1 MSNKDS
7 YKRKHKYLDDK
18 ITKLEKTNSYNRD
31 LITNLK
37 KKKLKLKDQMVSDTR
52 SIGRYDKEFKNALA
66 SVVR

>member
-52 SIGRYDKEFKNALA
+52 SIGKYNKEFKNALA
-66 SVVR
+66 VGS

>member
-7 YKRKHKYLDDK
+7 YKRKHRYLDDK
-18 ITKLEKTNSYNRD
+18 ITKLEKTNSYNRE

-52 SIGRYDKEFKNALA
+52 QIGKHDKEFKNALA
-66 SVVR
+66 IGS

>member
-7 YKRKHKYLDDK
+7 YKRKHRYLDEQ

-52 SIGRYDKEFKNALA
+52 SIGKHDKEMRNALA
-66 SVVR
+66 IGS

>member
-7 YKRKHKYLDDK
+7 YARRHRYLDDK

-52 SIGRYDKEFKNALA
+52 SIGKYNKEFKNALA
-66 SVVR
+66 IGS

>member
-52 SIGRYDKEFKNALA
+52 SIGKYDKEFKNALA
-66 SVVR
+66 IGS

>member
-52 SIGRYDKEFKNALA
+52 SIGKYHKEVKNALA
-66 SVVR
+66 IGS

>member
-7 YKRKHKYLDDK
+7 YKRRHRYLDEQ

-52 SIGRYDKEFKNALA
+52 QIGKYDKEFKNALA
-66 SVVR
+66 IGS

>member
-7 YKRKHKYLDDK
+7 YKRRHRYLDEQ

-52 SIGRYDKEFKNALA
+52 SIGKYNKEFKNALA
-66 SVVR
+66 IGS

>member
-7 YKRKHKYLDDK
+7 YKRKHRYLDEQ

-52 SIGRYDKEFKNALA
+52 SIGKYNKDFKNALA
-66 SVVR
+66 IGS

>member
-1 MSNKDS
+1 MPNKDS
-7 YKRKHKYLDDK
+7 YKRRHRYLDDK

-52 SIGRYDKEFKNALA
+52 SIGKYNKEFKNALA
-66 SVVR
+66 IGS

>member
-7 YKRKHKYLDDK
+7 YKRKHRYLDEQ

-52 SIGRYDKEFKNALA
+52 QIGKYHNEFKNALA
-66 SVVR
+66 IGS

>member
-7 YKRKHKYLDDK
+7 YKRKHRYLDNQ

-66 SVVR
+66 IGS

>member
-18 ITKLEKTNSYNRD
+18 ITKLEKTNSYNRE

-52 SIGRYDKEFKNALA
+52 SIGKYNKEFKNALA
-66 SVVR
+66 VGS

>member
-7 YKRKHKYLDDK
+7 YKRKHRYLDEQ

-37 KKKLKLKDQMVSDTR
+37 KKKLRLKDQMVSDTR
-52 SIGRYDKEFKNALA
+52 SIGKYDKEFKNALA
-66 SVVR
+66 IGS

>member
-7 YKRKHKYLDDK
+7 YARKHKYLDDK
-18 ITKLEKTNSYNRD
+18 ITKLEKTNSYNRE

-52 SIGRYDKEFKNALA
+52 SIGKYDKEFKNALA
-66 SVVR
+66 IGS

>member
-52 SIGRYDKEFKNALA
+52 SIGKYNKEFKNALA
-66 SVVR
+66 IGS

>member
-7 YKRKHKYLDDK
+7 YKRKHRYLDEQ

-52 SIGRYDKEFKNALA
+52 SIGRYNKEFKNALA
-66 SVVR
+66 IGS

>member
-7 YKRKHKYLDDK
+7 YKRKHKYLDDQ

-52 SIGRYDKEFKNALA
+52 SIGKYNKEFKNALA
-66 SVVR
+66 VGS

>member
-37 KKKLKLKDQMVSDTR
+37 KKKLKLKDQMVSDTG
-52 SIGRYDKEFKNALA
+52 SIGKYDKEFKNALA
-66 SVVR
+66 IGS

>member
-7 YKRKHKYLDDK
+7 YKRKHRYLDEQ
-18 ITKLEKTNSYNRD
+18 ITKLEKTNSYNRE

-52 SIGRYDKEFKNALA
+52 SIGKYNKEFKNALA
-66 SVVR
+66 VGS

>member
-18 ITKLEKTNSYNRD
+18 ITKLEKTNSYNRE

-52 SIGRYDKEFKNALA
+52 SIGAYNKEMRNALA
-66 SVVR
+66 IGS

>member
-7 YKRKHKYLDDK
+7 YARRHRYLDDK
-18 ITKLEKTNSYNRD
+18 ITKLEKTNSYNRE

-52 SIGRYDKEFKNALA
+52 SIGAYNKEMRNALA
-66 SVVR
+66 IGS

>member
-7 YKRKHKYLDDK
+7 YKRKHRYLDDQ
-18 ITKLEKTNSYNRD
+18 ITKLEKTNSYNRE

-52 SIGRYDKEFKNALA
+52 SIGKYDKEFKNALA
-66 SVVR
+66 IGS

>member
-7 YKRKHKYLDDK
+7 YKRKHRYLDNQ

-52 SIGRYDKEFKNALA
+52 SIG
-66 SVVR
+66 

>member
-52 SIGRYDKEFKNALA
+52 QIGKYLKEFKNALA
-66 SVVR
+66 IGS

>member
-7 YKRKHKYLDDK
+7 YKRKHRYLDSQ

-52 SIGRYDKEFKNALA
+52 SIGKYHKEFKNALA
-66 SVVR
+66 IGS

>member
-7 YKRKHKYLDDK
+7 YKRKHSYLDNQ

-66 SVVR
+66 VCS

>member
-7 YKRKHKYLDDK
+7 YKRKHRYLDEQ

-52 SIGRYDKEFKNALA
+52 QICKYHKEFKNALA
-66 SVVR
+66 IGS

>member
-7 YKRKHKYLDDK
+7 YKRKHRYLDNQ
-18 ITKLEKTNSYNRD
+18 ITKLEKTNSYNRE

-52 SIGRYDKEFKNALA
+52 SIGKYNKEFKNALA
-66 SVVR
+66 IGS

>member
-7 YKRKHKYLDDK
+7 YARKHKYLDDK

-66 SVVR
+66 VGS